1 MTWVKKE
8 WLELSRQYKFLAIAF
23 AFVFFAIFE
32 PLMIK
37 LLPFLLGSEL
47 KAQGIDISLLV
58 NAEASAGIQG
68 FIGDMYQIIPIVLAF
83 AFGNYF
89 SKEITKQTVIIP
101 MTKGSSLIDVFLS
114 KILVLMAAVI
124 GTHFIAG
131 SINFMYSNAIFA
143 DYPVAFST
151 FILNHFYSALVLIH
165 FISVLMLVDV
175 WLSKGFISSL
185 VTLGYFFILF
195 ISVGFMG
202 DFGKFTPLY
211 LTKEVSAFSSE
222 MSSTVPIAIASTVIW
237 SIVAIILSLAKLKNM
252 KPTP

>member
-37 LLPFLLGSEL
+37 LLPFLLGGEL

-58 NAEASAGIQG
+58 SAEASAGIQG
-68 FIGDMYQIIPIVLAF
+68 FIGDVYQIIPIVLAF

-101 MTKGSSLIDVFLS
+101 LTKGGSLINVFLS
-114 KILVLMAAVI
+114 KILVLVVAVI
-124 GTHFIAG
+124 GTHFLAG
-131 SINFMYSNAIFA
+131 TINFMYSNVIFSES
-143 DYPVAFST
+143 PVAFST
-151 FILNHFYSALVLIH
+151 FILNHFYSALVLMH
-165 FISVLMLVDV
+165 FISMLMLVDV
-175 WLSKGFISSL
+175 WISKGFVSSL

-195 ISVGFMG
+195 AAVGFMG
-202 DFGKFTPLY
+202 DLGKFTPLY
-211 LTKEVSAFSSE
+211 LTKEASMFSSE
-222 MSSTVPIAIASTVIW
+222 MTATVPIAIASTVLW
-237 SIVAIILSLAKLKNM
+237 SILAITLSLAKLKNM